1 MSRSSSCLAFFALFA
16 LFALVPTMACSAPDA
31 SAPVAEVIDSAGVRL
46 VLNHLPEGPV
56 GTGGLSLDAE
66 PMLEIGTF
74 EGDSLY
80 QLYRVAG
87 ARRLADGR
95 IVVANAGSGEVR
107 VYGADG
113 RYQRT
118 WGREGGGPGE
128 FLDMTLVGAMGSDT
142 LVVLDNQNRRISFIH
157 PDDGFLGSVPVDEEV
172 VGFPVAH
179 GLFDDG
185 ALVVGGGPP
194 RIVPGDLRN
203 GTRRFPA
210 NFRSYQ
216 RDGSLATDF
225 GEYPGYELFMWVRE
239 GGGTGSMG
247 ASLLPFPRT
256 TVAAVAADLLYLGTQ
271 DSYEIRAY
279 DPSGSLRSIIR
290 LDQELR
296 PLTSSDVA
304 AYLEAQLE
312 NIDDPGRQARRR
324 REIEGMSIGETMPA
338 YGGMTADA
346 IGHLW
351 VLEYGSPQDAAPV
364 YTVFDPEGKLVGR
377 LPMPDRFTVIEIGS
391 DYVLGRYTDELDV
404 EYVRLY
410 RLSREG

>member
-1 MSRSSSCLAFFALFA
+1 VARSISCLV
-16 LFALVPTMACSAPDA
+16 LFALVPLVACGTGDT

-46 VLNHLPEGPV
+46 VLNHLPDGPV

-66 PMLEIGTF
+66 PMLEIGAF
-74 EGDSLY
+74 EGDPLY

-87 ARRLADGR
+87 ASRLADGR
-95 IVVANAGSGEVR
+95 IVVANAGSFEVR

-113 RYQRT
+113 RYERA

-128 FLDMTLVGAMGSDT
+128 FLAMWLVRATGSDT

-157 PDDGFLGSVPVDEEV
+157 PDEGFLGSVPMGEEV
-172 VGFPVAH
+172 VGFPQAQGV
-179 GLFDDG
+179 FQDG
-185 ALVVGGGPP
+185 AVVMGGGAP

-203 GTRRFPA
+203 GIRRFPTY
-210 NFRSYQ
+210 FRSYEP
-216 RDGSLATDF
+216 DGSLATDF
-225 GEYPGYELFMWVRE
+225 GEYPGYELFMWVDA
-239 GGGTGSMG
+239 GGGRGSLG
-247 ASLLPFPRT
+247 ASVLPFGRT
-256 TVAAVAADLLYLGTQ
+256 TVAAVTADRLYLGTQ

-290 LDQELR
+290 LDQEPR

-304 AYLEAQLE
+304 AYIDVQLE
-312 NIDDPGRQARRR
+312 NIDDQFRLAERL
-324 REIEGMSIGETMPA
+324 REIEDMGIRETMPA

-377 LPMPDRFTVIEIGS
+377 LPLPDRFRVIEIGS
-391 DYVLGRYTDELDV
+391 DYVLGRYMDELDV
-404 EYVRLY
+404 EYVRVY
-410 RLSREG
+410 RLRRGG

>member
-1 MSRSSSCLAFFALFA
+1 MSRSISCFV
-16 LFALVPTMACSAPDA
+16 LFALVPLSACSTGDA

-46 VLNHLPEGPV
+46 VLNYVPDGPL

-95 IVVANAGSGEVR
+95 VVVANAGSFEVR

-113 RYQRT
+113 RYQRA
-118 WGREGGGPGE
+118 WGQEGEGPGE
-128 FLDMTLVGAMGSDT
+128 FLDMRLVGAMSSDT
-142 LVVLDNQNRRISFIH
+142 VVVLDNRNRRFSFMH
-157 PDDGFLGSVPVDEEV
+157 PDEGFLGSVPVDEEV
-172 VGFPVAH
+172 RGSPRAQGVFE
-179 GLFDDG
+179 DG
-185 ALVVGGGPP
+185 TVVTGGGPP
-194 RIVPGDLRN
+194 FIFGEGELRH
-203 GTRRFPA
+203 GPRRSPT
-210 NFRSYQ
+210 NFSSWA

-225 GEYPGYELFMWVRE
+225 GEYPGSEIFMWVAV
-239 GGGTGSMG
+239 GNIG
-247 ASLLPFPRT
+247 AAPLPFGRG
-256 TVAAVAADLLYLGTQ
+256 TVAAVSADRLYLGTQ

-296 PLTSSDVA
+296 PVTASDEA
-304 AYLEAQLE
+304 AYLEEQLE
-312 NIDDPGRQARRR
+312 DIDDPGRLAERR
-324 REIEGMSIGETMPA
+324 REIEDMGMRETMPA
-338 YGGMTADA
+338 YRNLTADA
-346 IGHLW
+346 LGHLW
-351 VLEYGSPQDAAPV
+351 VQEYRIPQDDSPV
-364 YTVFDPEGKLVGR
+364 YTVFDAEGKLVGR
-377 LPMPDRFTVIEIGS
+377 LPLPDRFRVIEIGS

-410 RLSREG
+410 RLGRGG